1 MGLLNLFSKRADSTP
16 GPVAL
21 PSGSFTIN
29 ASGRLVCSTLPRGFP
44 EPLIG
49 EIARVVLVTFSSAL
63 EAQLRLTEFTVHYAA
78 LKITAREMGG
88 GAIVFLAPRGLA
100 RK

>member
-1 MGLLNLFSKRADSTP
+1 VS
-16 GPVAL
+16 
-21 PSGSFTIN
+21 
-29 ASGRLVCSTLPRGFP
+29 STLQRGFP

-49 EIARVVLVTFSSAL
+49 EIARVVLVTFRSAL

-78 LKITAREMGG
+78 LKITAREMRS
-88 GAIVFLAPRGLA
+88 GAIVFIAPRGLA